1 MKFTALVF
9 SALLLL
15 SYGCDRASSKIKSAD
30 NSETAAGGVDPS
42 QGTPQFQFEELAHD
56 FGQIAEGTLAQ
67 HSFKF
72 KNTGNAPLII
82 SNAQGSCG
90 CTVPDYPR
98 TPIAPGESGE
108 IKVSFDSNGR
118 PGRNDKQ
125 VTIDANTVPNAMVLN
140 ITSEVIAKPA
150 DASAKEAAK

>member
-1 MKFTALVF
+1 MKITALVL
-9 SALLLL
+9 SALFVL
-15 SYGCDRASSKIKSAD
+15 SYGCDRASSKIKSAE
-30 NSETAAGGVDPS
+30 NSESAAGGVDPA
-42 QGTPQFQFEELAHD
+42 QGTPQFAFEEESHD

-90 CTVPDYPR
+90 CTVPEYPR

-125 VTIDANTVPNAMVLN
+125 VTINANTVPNVMVLK
-140 ITSEVIAKPA
+140 ITSEVIGKPA
-150 DASAKEAAK
+150 DEASKEAAK